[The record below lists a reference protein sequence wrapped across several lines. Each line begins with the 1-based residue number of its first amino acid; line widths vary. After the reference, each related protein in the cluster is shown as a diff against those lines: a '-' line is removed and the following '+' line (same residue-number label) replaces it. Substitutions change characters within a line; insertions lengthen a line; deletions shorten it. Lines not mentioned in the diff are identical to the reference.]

1 MRPTRFASMALMFC
15 PEVPAMAAQA
25 CIGATDPQRSTPP
38 TSRLNGTKV
47 DDFTMSAQAH
57 NVGVYYLDEV
67 TGVVTLI
74 ESYYDPDAA
83 SWAFNAGYVLQSVD
97 SFAGVQGRSVNTIQG
112 CVDEGQVLPEMT
124 VHAYVPSLFHGGVF
138 LRVLGL
144 FGWGG
149 SGVNTVRI
157 GGQATGSVDYTCDTD
172 EVLRLAEANVH
183 ALAVVLGARRGY
195 DFVMIMPDGQKEH
208 WTYMCGGLRCG
219 PTVLDVTPRISP
231 CN

>member
-1 MRPTRFASMALMFC
+1 MRPTYFASMALMFC
-15 PEVPAMAAQA
+15 LGVPAMGAQA
-25 CIGATDPQRSTPP
+25 CSGVTDPQRSSLS
-38 TSRLNGTKV
+38 TSSFDGMV
-47 DDFTMSAQAH
+47 SDDASMAVQGH
-57 NVGVYYLDEV
+57 NVGVYYFDEV
-67 TGVVTLI
+67 TGVASLV
-74 ESYYDPDAA
+74 ESYYDSNAA
-83 SWAFNAGYVLQSVD
+83 SWAFNEGYVLQSVD
-97 SFAGVQGRSVNTIQG
+97 SFAGPQGRSANTIQG
-112 CVDEGQVLPEMT
+112 CVDDRPVMPETT
-124 VHAYVPSLFHGGVF
+124 VHAYVPRLFHGGF
-138 LRVLGL
+138 FHRVLGL